1 MMRENV
7 AIGRTWPAM
16 PNHVRVTIGTR
27 EEMAKFRTAFGRVMN
42 V

>member
-1 MMRENV
+1 MKEKV
-7 AIGRTWPAM
+7 AIGRSWSAL